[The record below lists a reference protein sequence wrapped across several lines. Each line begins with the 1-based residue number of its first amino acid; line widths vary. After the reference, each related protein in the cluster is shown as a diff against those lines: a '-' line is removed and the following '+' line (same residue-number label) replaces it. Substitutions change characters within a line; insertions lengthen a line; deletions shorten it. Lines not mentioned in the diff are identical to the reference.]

1 MNVTNTLAKEIRV
14 TTPASRDAWQ
24 HVMVADKDAL
34 PYQSPEWFDCIL
46 LIGNYQDASRMYE
59 MPDGRF
65 LVMPLVR
72 HPYLPIQFSP
82 PHGWGM
88 GGLLSSTGAL
98 FPEDIAAVFAD
109 LRQQSAVRTS
119 IRPNPR
125 QADLWEAGRPDWVT
139 AVPRHAHIIEL
150 SENFDDVWMGKM
162 SKRTRKIVRKAE
174 RQPDLTAEWDAT
186 GRLIPAFY
194 DLLLTSFSR
203 WSAQQNE
210 PLWLTHWRGK
220 RRDPY
225 EKFVEIAE
233 QLGPMCRVYMAYR
246 DGVPAA
252 SSITLQAANVNDSRG
267 AMDRELAGQSGTNY
281 LIQKMAIEEACKAGC
296 RYYHLGESSPN
307 SGLSQYKERFG
318 AVGHP
323 YFEYH
328 IEKLPITKAD
338 KQLRTFVKKMIGF
351 KDA

>member
-1 MNVTNTLAKEIRV
+1 MEATTTLHNAIRL
-14 TTPASRDAWQ
+14 TTPAPRDVWQ
-24 HVMVADKDAL
+24 QLMQSDSDAL

-46 LIGNYQDASRMYE
+46 HIGNYKDASRLYE

-65 LVMPLVR
+65 LLMPLVR

-88 GGLLSSTGAL
+88 GGLLSSSEIY
-98 FPEDIAAVFAD
+98 PEDITAIFED
-109 LRQQSAVRTS
+109 LRQNALVRTS

-125 QADLWEAGRPDWVT
+125 QGDLWEAGRPDWVT
-139 AVPRHAHIIEL
+139 AVPRYAHIIEL
-150 SENFDDVWMGKM
+150 SENFDDIWMGKM
-162 SKRTRKIVRKAE
+162 SKKMRKTVRKAE
-174 RQPDLTAEWDAT
+174 RHPQLTAEWDNT
-186 GRLIPAFY
+186 GRLIPTFY
-194 DLLLTSFSR
+194 DLLLKSIDQ

-210 PLWLTHWRGK
+210 PLWLAHWRGK

-225 EKFVEIAE
+225 EKFVKIAE
-233 QLGPMCRVYMAYR
+233 RLGPMCRVYMAYR
-246 DGVPAA
+246 DGVPVA
-252 SSITLQAANVNDSRG
+252 SSITLQGANVNDSRG
-267 AMDRELAGQSGTNY
+267 AMDKGLAGQTGANY
-281 LIQKMAIEEACKAGC
+281 MIQKLAIEEACKAGC

-307 SGLSQYKERFG
+307 SGLAQYKERFG

-323 YFEYH
+323 YFQYH

-338 KQLRTFVKKMIGF
+338 KQLRTFVKNMIGF